1 MRGPMFLYL
10 ALGFALALR
19 ADESTQKLVKRL
31 GDEAE
36 AFQKMAPQ
44 LVGRETL
51 HQRALAPPHFKMR
64 VGDAAKQ
71 PQAAD
76 WKEHEIVSEYAFV
89 LLGRQIHELRQVT
102 SVDRKR
108 VAGETQAQDALAKLV
123 TGNDDQRKRRALEQ
137 LEKYGL
143 RGGATD
149 FGQILLLFSRG
160 NVERYEFTAA
170 GPRLMG
176 TVATQVFHY
185 QQLDGPQALTVFRGS
200 SGAGAA
206 ATQRLSVQGEI
217 WVREADGLPV
227 RITMTA
233 TDSSTDKDKTL
244 REEATVDYA
253 MSAFGTLL
261 PVETTQRELRAGEEV
276 AENKFRYRD
285 FHRFEGLPAE

>member
-1 MRGPMFLYL
+1 MRGLMLL
-10 ALGFALALR
+10 CFALVMR
-19 ADESTQKLVKRL
+19 ADDSTQKLVKRL
-31 GDEAE
+31 GDEAA
-36 AFQKMAPQ
+36 AFQKVAPQ

-51 HQRALAPPHFKMR
+51 HQRALAAPRFKVR

-71 PQAAD
+71 AQAGD
-76 WKEHEIVSEYAFV
+76 WKEHEIVSEYAFA
-89 LLGRQIHELRQVT
+89 LLGQQIHELRQVT
-102 SVDRKR
+102 SVDGKR
-108 VAGETQAQDALAKLV
+108 VAGETQAQDALAKLI
-123 TGNDDQRKRRALEQ
+123 TASDDQRKRRALEQ

-149 FGQILLLFSRG
+149 FGQILLLFSRA
-160 NVERYEFTAA
+160 NIERYEITAA

-176 TVATQVFHY
+176 TVATQVFRY
-185 QQLDGPQALTVFRGS
+185 QQLDGPQALTIFR
-200 SGAGAA
+200 AA

-233 TDSSTDKDKTL
+233 TDSSGDKDKPL

-261 PVETTQRELRAGEEV
+261 PVETTHRELRGGEEV
-276 AENKFRYRD
+276 AENKFSYRD
-285 FHRFEGLPAE
+285 FHRFEGPPAE

>member
-1 MRGPMFLYL
+1 
-10 ALGFALALR
+10 
-19 ADESTQKLVKRL
+19 
-31 GDEAE
+31 
-36 AFQKMAPQ
+36 
-44 LVGRETL
+44 
-51 HQRALAPPHFKMR
+51 MR

-76 WKEHEIVSEYAFV
+76 WREHEIVSEYAFA
-89 LLGRQIHELRQVT
+89 LLGRQVHELRQVT
-102 SVDRKR
+102 SVDGKR
-108 VAGETQAQDALAKLV
+108 MAGEIKAQDALAKLV

-143 RGGATD
+143 RGSATD

-160 NVERYEFTAA
+160 SIERYEFTAA

-185 QQLDGPQALTVFRGS
+185 QQLDGPQALTVFRGT

-206 ATQRLSVQGEI
+206 TPQRLSVEGEI

-233 TDSSTDKDKTL
+233 TDSTDKDKPL
-244 REEATVDYA
+244 REEATVDYG

-276 AENKFRYRD
+276 AENKFSYSG
-285 FHRFEGLPAE
+285 FHRFESAPPE

>member
-1 MRGPMFLYL
+1 MRGLTL
-10 ALGFALALR
+10 LCFALVLR
-19 ADESTQKLVKRL
+19 ADDSTQKLVQRL
-31 GDEAE
+31 RDEAA
-36 AFQKMAPQ
+36 AFQKIAPQ
-44 LVGRETL
+44 LLGRETL
-51 HQRALAPPHFKMR
+51 HQRALAPPRFKMR

-76 WKEHEIVSEYAFV
+76 WKEHEIVSEYAFA
-89 LLGRQIHELRQVT
+89 LLGQQIHELRQVT
-102 SVDRKR
+102 SVDGKQ
-108 VAGETQAQDALAKLV
+108 VAGETKAQDALAKLA
-123 TGNDDQRKRRALEQ
+123 TGNDDQRKKRALEQ

-149 FGQILLLFSRG
+149 FGEILLLFSRG
-160 NVERYEFTAA
+160 NVERYEFTAS

-185 QQLDGPQALTVFRGS
+185 QQLDGPQALTVFRGN

-206 ATQRLSVQGEI
+206 TTQRLSVQGEI

-233 TDSSTDKDKTL
+233 TDSITDKDKPL
-244 REEATVDYA
+244 REEATVDYS

-276 AENKFRYRD
+276 AENKFSYRD